1 MYFFFL
7 FFYFSFPTMAA
18 GNWINQ
24 KKIGVGTFLGSEGE
38 GYLGYVPCGEMEGK
52 KVLGYTY

>member
-1 MYFFFL
+1 
-7 FFYFSFPTMAA
+7 MAA